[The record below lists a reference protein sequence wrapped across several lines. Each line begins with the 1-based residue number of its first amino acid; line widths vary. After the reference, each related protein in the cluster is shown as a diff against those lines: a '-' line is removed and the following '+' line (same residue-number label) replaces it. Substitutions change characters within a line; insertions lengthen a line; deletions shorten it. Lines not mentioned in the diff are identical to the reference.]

1 MSKQKEIKPIIKI
14 SIILV
19 GDTNVG
25 KTSIFKRYYKNE
37 FKASK
42 NATIGVEFEA
52 KEFKYKGQK
61 YSIQI
66 FDTAGQE
73 RFRSL
78 TESYFHLGDGAFV
91 VFDLT
96 NKNSLMSISGWIK
109 NVIEKKPSV
118 KMIIL
123 GNKDD
128 LKDRQIPEDEINEV
142 LEENNIS
149 NYIRVSAKNGTNIEK
164 AFEEMIDLFVN
175 NNNEEADNENGKAK
189 GQKLENKTTNKKW
202 SCCSKK
208 KIYA

>member
-96 NKNSLMSISGWIK
+96 NKNSLISISGWIK

-128 LKDRQIPEDEINEV
+128 LKDRQIEEYEINEI

-149 NYIRVSAKNGTNIEK
+149 KYIRVSAKNGTNIEK
-164 AFEEMIDLFVN
+164 AFEEMIDLFEN
-175 NNNEEADNENGKAK
+175 NNNEEENNENGKVK
-189 GQKLENKTTNKKW
+189 GQKLENKTAKKKL
-202 SCCSKK
+202 SCCSKNK
-208 KIYA
+208 

>member
-96 NKNSLMSISGWIK
+96 NKNSLISISGWIK
-109 NVIEKKPSV
+109 NVIEKKPNV

-164 AFEEMIDLFVN
+164 AFEEMIDLFEN
-175 NNNEEADNENGKAK
+175 NNNEDENNENGKVK
-189 GQKLENKTTNKKW
+189 GQKLENKTAKKKL
-202 SCCSKK
+202 SCCSKNK
-208 KIYA
+208 

>member
-52 KEFKYKGQK
+52 KEFKYKGQN

-96 NKNSLMSISGWIK
+96 NKNSLISISGWIK
-109 NVIEKKPSV
+109 NVIEKKPNV

-149 NYIRVSAKNGTNIEK
+149 NYIS
-164 AFEEMIDLFVN
+164 
-175 NNNEEADNENGKAK
+175 
-189 GQKLENKTTNKKW
+189 
-202 SCCSKK
+202 
-208 KIYA
+208 Y

>member
-109 NVIEKKPSV
+109 NVIEKKPNV

-128 LKDRQIPEDEINEV
+128 LKDRQIAEDEIKEV

>member
-52 KEFKYKGQK
+52 KEFIYKGQK

-96 NKNSLMSISGWIK
+96 NKNSLISISGWIK
-109 NVIEKKPSV
+109 NVIEKKPNV

-164 AFEEMIDLFVN
+164 AFEEMIDLFEN
-175 NNNEEADNENGKAK
+175 NNNEDENNENGKVK
-189 GQKLENKTTNKKW
+189 GQKLENKTAKKKL
-202 SCCSKK
+202 SCCSKNK
-208 KIYA
+208 

>member
-96 NKNSLMSISGWIK
+96 NKNSLISISGWIK

-164 AFEEMIDLFVN
+164 AFEEMIDLFEN
-175 NNNEEADNENGKAK
+175 NNNEEENNENGKAK
-189 GQKLENKTTNKKW
+189 GQKLENKSTKKKW

-208 KIYA
+208 

>member
-164 AFEEMIDLFVN
+164 AFEEMIDLFEN
-175 NNNEEADNENGKAK
+175 NNNEDENNENGKVK
-189 GQKLENKTTNKKW
+189 GQKLENKSTKKKW

-208 KIYA
+208 

>member
-42 NATIGVEFEA
+42 NSTIGVEFEA

-96 NKNSLMSISGWIK
+96 NKNSLISISGWIK
-109 NVIEKKPSV
+109 NVIEKKPNV

-164 AFEEMIDLFVN
+164 AFEEMIDLFEN
-175 NNNEEADNENGKAK
+175 NNNEDENNENGKVK
-189 GQKLENKTTNKKW
+189 GQKLENKTAKKKL
-202 SCCSKK
+202 SCCSKNK
-208 KIYA
+208 

>member
-1 MSKQKEIKPIIKI
+1 MSKQKEKNPLMKI

-25 KTSIFKRYYKNE
+25 KTSIFKRYYNKE
-37 FKASK
+37 FKESK
-42 NATIGVEFEA
+42 NATIGVEFQS
-52 KEFKYKGQK
+52 KEFKYNGKK

-96 NKNSLMSISGWIK
+96 NKNSLISISQWMKDIK
-109 NVIEKKPSV
+109 EKKPDIKILV
-118 KMIIL
+118 L

-128 LKDRQIPEDEINEV
+128 LKNKQISEEEINET
-142 LEENNIS
+142 LEEYNIS
-149 NYIRVSAKNGTNIEK
+149 KYIRVSAKNGTNIEK
-164 AFEEMIDLFVN
+164 AFEEMINLFEN
-175 NNNEEADNENGKAK
+175 DNNEKGNIENGKEK
-189 GQKLENKTTNKKW
+189 VLKLNNSTKKK
-202 SCCSKK
+202 SGCCSKK
-208 KIYA
+208 KI

>member
-1 MSKQKEIKPIIKI
+1 MSKQKEIKTIIKI

-96 NKNSLMSISGWIK
+96 NKNSLISISGWIN
-109 NVIEKKPSV
+109 NVIEKKPNV

-164 AFEEMIDLFVN
+164 AFEEMIDLFEN
-175 NNNEEADNENGKAK
+175 NNNEDENNENGKVK
-189 GQKLENKTTNKKW
+189 GQKLENKTAKKKL
-202 SCCSKK
+202 SCCSKNK
-208 KIYA
+208 

>member
-52 KEFKYKGQK
+52 KEFKYKRQK

-96 NKNSLMSISGWIK
+96 NKNSLISISGWIK
-109 NVIEKKPSV
+109 NVIEKKPNV

-164 AFEEMIDLFVN
+164 AFEEMIDLFEN
-175 NNNEEADNENGKAK
+175 NNNEDENNENGKVK
-189 GQKLENKTTNKKW
+189 GQKLENKTAKKKL
-202 SCCSKK
+202 SCCSKNK
-208 KIYA
+208 

>member
-1 MSKQKEIKPIIKI
+1 MSKQKEIKTIIKI

-96 NKNSLMSISGWIK
+96 NKNSLISISGWIK
-109 NVIEKKPSV
+109 NVIEKKPNV

-164 AFEEMIDLFVN
+164 AFEEMIDLFEN
-175 NNNEEADNENGKAK
+175 NNNEDENNENGKVK
-189 GQKLENKTTNKKW
+189 GQKLENKTAKKKL
-202 SCCSKK
+202 SCCSKNK
-208 KIYA
+208 

>member
-1 MSKQKEIKPIIKI
+1 MSKQKEKNPLMKI

-25 KTSIFKRYYKNE
+25 KTSIFKRYYNKE
-37 FKASK
+37 FKESK
-42 NATIGVEFEA
+42 NATIGVEFQA
-52 KEFKYKGQK
+52 KEFKYNGKK

-96 NKNSLMSISGWIK
+96 NKNSLISISEWMKSIK
-109 NVIEKKPSV
+109 EKKPDIEMLV
-118 KMIIL
+118 L

-128 LKDRQIPEDEINEV
+128 LKNKQISEEEINET
-142 LEENNIS
+142 LEEYNIS
-149 NYIRVSAKNGTNIEK
+149 KYIRVSAKNGTNIEK
-164 AFEEMIDLFVN
+164 AFEEMINLFEN
-175 NNNEEADNENGKAK
+175 DNNEKGNIENGKEK
-189 GQKLENKTTNKKW
+189 VLKLNSSTKKK
-202 SCCSKK
+202 SGCCSKK
-208 KIYA
+208 KI

>member
-96 NKNSLMSISGWIK
+96 NKNSLISISGWIK
-109 NVIEKKPSV
+109 NVIEKKPNV

-164 AFEEMIDLFVN
+164 AFEEMIDLFEN
-175 NNNEEADNENGKAK
+175 NNNEEENTK
-189 GQKLENKTTNKKW
+189 EIINKKI
-202 SCCSKK
+202 KYFYYK
-208 KIYA
+208 FN

>member
-96 NKNSLMSISGWIK
+96 NKNSLISISGWIK

-128 LKDRQIPEDEINEV
+128 IKDRQIPEDEINEV

-164 AFEEMIDLFVN
+164 AFEEMIDLFEN
-175 NNNEEADNENGKAK
+175 NNNEDENNENGKVK
-189 GQKLENKTTNKKW
+189 GQKLENKTAKKKL
-202 SCCSKK
+202 SCCSKNK
-208 KIYA
+208 

>member
-1 MSKQKEIKPIIKI
+1 MSKQKEIKPIRKI
-14 SIILV
+14 NIILV

-96 NKNSLMSISGWIK
+96 NKNSLISISQWIK
-109 NVIEKKPSV
+109 DVIEKKPSV

-128 LKDRQIPEDEINEV
+128 LKDRQIEEYEINEI

-149 NYIRVSAKNGTNIEK
+149 KYIRVSAKNGTNIEK
-164 AFEEMIDLFVN
+164 AFEEMIDLFEN
-175 NNNEEADNENGKAK
+175 NNNEEENNEIGKVK
-189 GQKLENKTTNKKW
+189 GQKLENKTAKKKL
-202 SCCSKK
+202 SCCSKNK
-208 KIYA
+208 

>member
-96 NKNSLMSISGWIK
+96 NKNSLISISGWIK

-164 AFEEMIDLFVN
+164 AFEEMIDLFEN
-175 NNNEEADNENGKAK
+175 NNNEDENNENGKVK
-189 GQKLENKTTNKKW
+189 GQKLENKTAKKKL
-202 SCCSKK
+202 SCCSKNK
-208 KIYA
+208 

>member
-1 MSKQKEIKPIIKI
+1 MSKQKEKNPLMKI

-25 KTSIFKRYYKNE
+25 KTSIFKRYYNKE
-37 FKASK
+37 FKESK
-42 NATIGVEFEA
+42 NATIGVEFQA
-52 KEFKYKGQK
+52 KEFKYNGKK

-96 NKNSLMSISGWIK
+96 NKNSLISISGWIK

-128 LKDRQIPEDEINEV
+128 IKDRQIPEDEINEV

-164 AFEEMIDLFVN
+164 AFEEMINLFEN
-175 NNNEEADNENGKAK
+175 DSNEKGNIENGKEK
-189 GQKLENKTTNKKW
+189 VLKLNNSTKKK
-202 SCCSKK
+202 SGCCSKK
-208 KIYA
+208 KI

>member
-96 NKNSLMSISGWIK
+96 NKNSLISISGWIK
-109 NVIEKKPSV
+109 NVIEKKPNV

-149 NYIRVSAKNGTNIEK
+149 NYIS
-164 AFEEMIDLFVN
+164 
-175 NNNEEADNENGKAK
+175 
-189 GQKLENKTTNKKW
+189 
-202 SCCSKK
+202 
-208 KIYA
+208 Y

>member
-96 NKNSLMSISGWIK
+96 NKNSLISISGWIK
-109 NVIEKKPSV
+109 NVIEKKPNV
-118 KMIIL
+118 KIIIL

-164 AFEEMIDLFVN
+164 AFEEMIDLFEN
-175 NNNEEADNENGKAK
+175 NNNEEENNENGKAK
-189 GQKLENKTTNKKW
+189 GQKLENKSTKKKW
-202 SCCSKK
+202 SCYLKK
-208 KIYA
+208 

>member
-1 MSKQKEIKPIIKI
+1 MRKQKEKNPLMKI

-25 KTSIFKRYYKNE
+25 KTSIFKRYYNKE
-37 FKASK
+37 FKESK
-42 NATIGVEFEA
+42 NATIGVEFQA
-52 KEFKYKGQK
+52 KEFKYNGKK

-96 NKNSLMSISGWIK
+96 NKNSLISISEWVK
-109 NVIEKKPSV
+109 DVKEKKPDI
-118 KMIIL
+118 KMLIL

-128 LKDRQIPEDEINEV
+128 LKNKQISEEEINET
-142 LEENNIS
+142 LEEYNIS
-149 NYIRVSAKNGTNIEK
+149 KYIRVSAKNGTNIEK
-164 AFEEMIDLFVN
+164 AFEEMINLFEN
-175 NNNEEADNENGKAK
+175 DSNEKGNIKNEKEK
-189 GQKLENKTTNKKW
+189 VLKLTDSTKKK
-202 SCCSKK
+202 SGCCSKK
-208 KIYA
+208 KK

>member
-1 MSKQKEIKPIIKI
+1 MSKQKEKNPLMKI

-25 KTSIFKRYYKNE
+25 KTSIFKRYYNKE
-37 FKASK
+37 FKESK
-42 NATIGVEFEA
+42 NATIGVEFQS
-52 KEFKYKGQK
+52 KEFKYNGKK

-96 NKNSLMSISGWIK
+96 NKNSLISISEWVK
-109 NVIEKKPSV
+109 DVKEKKPDI
-118 KMIIL
+118 KMLIL

-128 LKDRQIPEDEINEV
+128 LKNKQISEEEINET
-142 LEENNIS
+142 LEEYNIS
-149 NYIRVSAKNGTNIEK
+149 KYIRVSAKNGTNIEK
-164 AFEEMIDLFVN
+164 AFEEMINLFEN
-175 NNNEEADNENGKAK
+175 DNNEKGNIENGKEK
-189 GQKLENKTTNKKW
+189 GMKLENNSSKKK
-202 SCCSKK
+202 SGCCSKK
-208 KIYA
+208 KI

>member
-96 NKNSLMSISGWIK
+96 NKNSLISISQWIK
-109 NVIEKKPSV
+109 DVIEKKPSV

-128 LKDRQIPEDEINEV
+128 LKDRQIEEYEINEI

-149 NYIRVSAKNGTNIEK
+149 KYIRVSAKNGTNIEK
-164 AFEEMIDLFVN
+164 AFEEMIDLFEN
-175 NNNEEADNENGKAK
+175 NNNEEENNEIGKVK
-189 GQKLENKTTNKKW
+189 GQKLENKTAKKKL
-202 SCCSKK
+202 SCCSKNK
-208 KIYA
+208 

>member
-96 NKNSLMSISGWIK
+96 NKNSLISISGWIK
-109 NVIEKKPSV
+109 NVIEKKPNV

-164 AFEEMIDLFVN
+164 AFEEMIDLFEN
-175 NNNEEADNENGKAK
+175 NNNEEENNENGKAK
-189 GQKLENKTTNKKW
+189 GQKLENKSTKKKW

-208 KIYA
+208 